1 MALAAWILGWLPR
14 GLVIAVLAGGF
25 LGALSESVI
34 ADLGRRLGFRP
45 DHEFANAFN
54 TFAGGLI
61 ALEIA
66 LSLERGS
73 VWWPVQPG

>member
-1 MALAAWILGWLPR
+1 M
-14 GLVIAVLAGGF
+14 IAVLAGGF
-25 LGALSESVI
+25 LGALSESFL

-54 TFAGGLI
+54 TFTGGLI

-66 LSLERGS
+66 LSLETGS

>member
-1 MALAAWILGWLPR
+1 MDSAVEATENSLGEFIR
-14 GLVIAVLAGGF
+14 SRRAE
-25 LGALSESVI
+25 LSLSQ
-34 ADLGRRLGFRP
+34 ADLGRRLGFRL

-66 LSLERGS
+66 LSVEMGS